1 METCKHGSGGGC
13 RKPNRA
19 ICQGADILPH
29 ELDRSGDCGYW
40 LVIHSGSR
48 RLGTEIAAYYQKM
61 AFENCPDG
69 TPFEFAYAAGP
80 LKDAYLHDMEI
91 AQRFAELNR
100 QAIASDLVKGMKLDV
115 EDKFSTV
122 HNYIDTDRM
131 ILRKGAVSAK
141 AGERLIIPMNMRDGC
156 LLCIG
161 KGNPEWNESAPH
173 GAGRLLNRSES
184 RQSFT
189 LSQFKKEMKG
199 IYTTSV
205 SRDTQD
211 ESPMAYKPMDS
222 ILAQIGP
229 TAEVTERIRPVYNFK
244 AGEE

>member
-80 LKDAYLHDMEI
+80 LKDAYLHDLEI
-91 AQRFAELNR
+91 AQHFAELNR
-100 QAIASDLVKGMKLDV
+100 QVIASGLVKGMKLDV
-115 EDKFSTV
+115 EDEFSTV
-122 HNYIDTDRM
+122 HNYIGADRM
-131 ILRKGAVSAK
+131 ILWKGA
-141 AGERLIIPMNMRDGC
+141 C
-156 LLCIG
+156 LR
-161 KGNPEWNESAPH
+161 KSWRVPNHPH
-173 GAGRLLNRSES
+173 EYAGRLPALYR
-184 RQSFT
+184 
-189 LSQFKKEMKG
+189 KE
-199 IYTTSV
+199 
-205 SRDTQD
+205 
-211 ESPMAYKPMDS
+211 KPGM
-222 ILAQIGP
+222 
-229 TAEVTERIRPVYNFK
+229 E
-244 AGEE
+244 

>member
-1 METCKHGSGGGC
+1 M
-13 RKPNRA
+13 
-19 ICQGADILPH
+19 
-29 ELDRSGDCGYW
+29 
-40 LVIHSGSR
+40 IHSGSR
-48 RLGTEIAAYYQKM
+48 RLGTEVAAYYQKA
-61 AFENCPDG
+61 AFEQCPDG
-69 TPFEFAYAAGP
+69 TPYEFAYASGA
-80 LKDAYLHDMEI
+80 LMDAYLHDLAI

-100 QAIASDLVKGMKLDV
+100 QAIASDLVRGMKLDI
-115 EDKFSTV
+115 EDTFSTV
-122 HNYIDTDRM
+122 HNYIDTDGM

-141 AGERLIIPMNMRDGC
+141 NGERLIIPMNMRDGC

-161 KGNPEWNESAPH
+161 KGNPDWNESAPH
-173 GAGRLLNRSES
+173 GAGRLFNRAEC

-205 SRDTQD
+205 TRETLD
-211 ESPMAYKPMDS
+211 ESPMAYKPMDA

-229 TAEVTERIRPVYNFK
+229 TVEVTERIRPIYNFK